1 MTKYEYCH
9 RLADVNEALYDNE
22 KELKEVKFK
31 LVMED
36 DPGRRA
42 WFAIAQERLIQE
54 RDELNE
60 KRMALEAEGYSD
72 SE

>member
-1 MTKYEYCH
+1 MNKREFCH
-9 RLADVNEALYDNE
+9 RLADINEVLYDKE

-36 DPGRRA
+36 DPGKRA

-54 RDELNE
+54 RDELKE
-60 KRMALEAEGYSD
+60 KRMALEAKGYSD